1 MTHPPL
7 DMHEKYMHLALN
19 QGYQTL
25 GQTASNPSVGCV
37 IVKDNHIIGAGHTSP
52 SGRPHAEVNAIES
65 ASSNTQG
72 ATLYVTLEPCCHY
85 GKSPPCTD
93 AIIAAQ
99 ISHVVIACI
108 DPNPLVAGKG
118 IATLKEH
125 GIKVTTNILTSHA
138 NQLHQGFFLSQ
149 TQQRPSVTLKL
160 AFTEDGKIIAAQKGW
175 FTNGLSRAV
184 VHKLRAQHDAILV
197 GRKTYQLDK
206 PQLNCRLAGLEK
218 TSPSAFIWSSHNK
231 NEHQPLTPPAHFT
244 HLHENSAK
252 AVLNTLHQ
260 QGYTR
265 LFLEGGLVTAQ
276 QFLESDYV
284 DSIYIFTAHNAKGA
298 KNAPNAKAIIA
309 PYLTHFSTTEQRKL
323 DDNSLSIYHR

>member
-1 MTHPPL
+1 MIHQPL

-37 IVKDNHIIGAGHTSP
+37 IVKNDRIIGAGHTSP
-52 SGRPHAEVNAIES
+52 SGRPHAEINAINS
-65 ASSNTQG
+65 AISETQG

-93 AIIAAQ
+93 SIINAQ

-118 IATLKEH
+118 IAALKKH
-125 GIKVTTNILTSHA
+125 GIKVTTNILTSYA

-160 AFTEDGKIIAAQKGW
+160 AFTEDGKTIAAQKGW
-175 FTNGLSRAV
+175 FTNELSRAI

-197 GRKTYQLDK
+197 GRKTYQLDM
-206 PQLNCRLAGLEK
+206 PQLNCRLTGLEHS
-218 TSPSAFIWSSHNK
+218 SPAAFIWSSHNK
-231 NEHQPLTPPAHFT
+231 HKHQHIALPAHVT
-244 HLHENSAK
+244 HLHEKSAK
-252 AVLNTLHQ
+252 AVLNTLYK

-276 QFLESDYV
+276 QFLQSDYV
-284 DSIYIFTAHNAKGA
+284 DSIYIFTAHNTKGA
-298 KNAPNAKAIIA
+298 QNTPNAKAIIA
-309 PYLTHFSTTEQRKL
+309 PYLTHFSTTEQQKL
-323 DDNSLSIYHR
+323 GDNSLSIYHR